1 MQIYLFDIAFIQVY
15 CNDGQYSSTAT
26 ILFQSP
32 EDSVKSL
39 FHESKGSIVN
49 IIRSKDMVKS
59 KAIYF
64 WGQVNASSLAFM
76 F

>member
-49 IIRSKDMVKS
+49 IIRSKDMIKS
-59 KAIYF
+59 KAFLYF
-64 WGQVNASSLAFM
+64 WQ
-76 F
+76 

>member
-1 MQIYLFDIAFIQVY
+1 MDIYIFSIAFNIQVY

-39 FHESKGSIVN
+39 FHESKGLFV
-49 IIRSKDMVKS
+49 
-59 KAIYF
+59 
-64 WGQVNASSLAFM
+64 
-76 F
+76 